1 MGTWIQRTP
10 MPTPRHDLQ
19 GIAVG
24 GTIYAISGANDLTVD
39 AVKIYD
45 VTTDQWTAGP
55 AIPTRRGWLG
65 ADRIGNKIYVA
76 GGKTYRPPEERKA
89 HGNDYHFT
97 SRANLEMLDLDTHT
111 WSARAPMPAGPR
123 AGLGVTA
130 CKGKI
135 WAIGGNTMIYQDQR
149 IVDRVEVYDP
159 STDTWTPGPTLPRPT
174 QGPTVATHNNLI
186 YLTGGISDADPQ
198 QAVRSEPYVLDPDVG
213 HWEILAPVPT
223 ARESSGVTVLNDLI
237 YTFGGKDAQQI
248 KSPATEI
255 YDIAADRWFADTPM
269 PVGRCWLAACTVGD
283 RLFAMG
289 GAHHIKGGYKW
300 LDDLDEF
307 IP

>member
-19 GIAVG
+19 CIAVA

-39 AVKIYD
+39 AVEIYD

-89 HGNDYHFT
+89 YGNDYHFT
-97 SRANLEMLDLDTHT
+97 SRADLEMLDLDTQT

-149 IVDRVEVYDP
+149 IVDSVEVTTP
-159 STDTWTPGPTLPRPT
+159 APTPGRRALPCPTPLRAPPWRPT
-174 QGPTVATHNNLI
+174 TT
-186 YLTGGISDADPQ
+186 
-198 QAVRSEPYVLDPDVG
+198 
-213 HWEILAPVPT
+213 
-223 ARESSGVTVLNDLI
+223 
-237 YTFGGKDAQQI
+237 
-248 KSPATEI
+248 
-255 YDIAADRWFADTPM
+255 
-269 PVGRCWLAACTVGD
+269 
-283 RLFAMG
+283 
-289 GAHHIKGGYKW
+289 
-300 LDDLDEF
+300 
-307 IP
+307 